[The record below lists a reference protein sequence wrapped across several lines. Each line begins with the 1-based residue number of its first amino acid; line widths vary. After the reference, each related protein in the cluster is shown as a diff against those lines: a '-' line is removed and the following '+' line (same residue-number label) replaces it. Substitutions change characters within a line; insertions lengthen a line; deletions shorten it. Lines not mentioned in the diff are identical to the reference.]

1 MTKEQQFYLVDF
13 SILPEA
19 IKKTIRVKEMLKSGS
34 SGTINEAVH
43 KVNMSRSGY
52 YKYKDHVASAD
63 DDKEDRVVVLFIIM
77 QDDMAVFGRI
87 LRRIAKEKQEVLS
100 VNRTKISEKLY
111 SSVITLKTKESAK
124 DMESLY
130 EALKETKG
138 IQSLTMKIGGEFK
151 FGTVGSG
158 VAETIRK
165 NGRTMEDS
173 IGCHFNISHVLV
185 RHPEKYR
192 DMELLQG
199 IHLTSSFEDIISD
212 ESIDIVIEVMGGIHP
227 AKEYIFEALNHH
239 INVVSANKDL
249 VALFGPEIM
258 HTAMENHVNF
268 SCEAS
273 VGGGIPILRPLH
285 DSLAANEIES
295 IVGIVNG
302 TTNFILSNMDDAGV
316 SYGDALRVAQKKGYA
331 EADPTNDVACYDAAR
346 KLAILASIGF
356 HANVTFD
363 DVLVEGIE
371 KISQN
376 DVQYASE
383 MGYTIKL
390 LAVAIRQDNG
400 IALNVYPA
408 FVPRSHPLASVKGS
422 YNAIYVTGNI
432 VDDVM
437 FYGRGAGSLPTAS
450 AVMGDVISTAKHI
463 MNHSTGTDMM
473 LTETKRIPF
482 YSSLK
487 LENSYYFRL
496 IVDDVTG
503 VLSQIASAY
512 ADNDISIKE
521 VVQKSRIED
530 AAELMIITE
539 KTPRENIIHVEKA
552 LQVLPC
558 MRQVANIVRVME
570 DDRK

>member
-1 MTKEQQFYLVDF
+1 MKN
-13 SILPEA
+13 
-19 IKKTIRVKEMLKSGS
+19 
-34 SGTINEAVH
+34 IN
-43 KVNMSRSGY
+43 
-52 YKYKDHVASAD
+52 VA
-63 DDKEDRVVVLFIIM
+63 LL
-77 QDDMAVFGRI
+77 G
-87 LRRIAKEKQEVLS
+87 
-100 VNRTKISEKLY
+100 
-111 SSVITLKTKESAK
+111 
-124 DMESLY
+124 
-130 EALKETKG
+130 
-138 IQSLTMKIGGEFK
+138 

-199 IHLTSSFEDIISD
+199 IHLTSSFEDIISE

-331 EADPTNDVACYDAAR
+331 EADPTNDVAGYDAAR

-383 MGYTIKL
+383 MGYAIKL

>member
-1 MTKEQQFYLVDF
+1 M
-13 SILPEA
+13 
-19 IKKTIRVKEMLKSGS
+19 KTI
-34 SGTINEAVH
+34 N
-43 KVNMSRSGY
+43 
-52 YKYKDHVASAD
+52 
-63 DDKEDRVVVLFIIM
+63 
-77 QDDMAVFGRI
+77 
-87 LRRIAKEKQEVLS
+87 IAL
-100 VNRTKISEKLY
+100 L
-111 SSVITLKTKESAK
+111 
-124 DMESLY
+124 
-130 EALKETKG
+130 G
-138 IQSLTMKIGGEFK
+138 

-158 VAETIRK
+158 VAETIKR
-165 NGRTMEDS
+165 NSQMMAEQL
-173 IGCHFNISHVLV
+173 GCQLKITYVLV
-185 RHPEKYR
+185 RHPDKYKNVP
-192 DMELLQG
+192 LLEG
-199 IHLTSSFEDIISD
+199 VHLTSSFEEIMADPDIG
-212 ESIDIVIEVMGGIHP
+212 IVVEVMGGIHP
-227 AKEYIFEALNHH
+227 AKEYIFEALNHKMS
-239 INVVSANKDL
+239 VVSANKDV

-302 TTNFILSNMDDAGV
+302 TTNFILSSMDEEGV
-316 SYGDALRVAQKKGYA
+316 SYSDALRVAQKKGFA
-331 EADPTNDVACYDAAR
+331 EADPTNDVCGYDAAR

-356 HANVTFD
+356 RANVTFD

-371 KISQN
+371 KISQK

-383 MGYTIKL
+383 MGYAIKL
-390 LAVAIRQDNG
+390 LAVGTRQDNG

-408 FVPRSHPLASVKGS
+408 FVPRTHPLASVKGS

-450 AVMGDVISTAKHI
+450 AVMADVISTAKHI
-463 MNHSTGTDMM
+463 VNGSTGTGMM

-487 LENSYYFRL
+487 LKNSYYFRL

-512 ADNDISIKE
+512 ADHEISIKE
-521 VVQKSRIED
+521 VVQKSRFED
-530 AAELMIITE
+530 AAELMIITQD
-539 KTPRENIIHVEKA
+539 TPRENIIQVEKA

-558 MRQVANIVRVME
+558 MRQVANIVRVMN
-570 DDRK
+570 DDRE

>member
-1 MTKEQQFYLVDF
+1 M
-13 SILPEA
+13 
-19 IKKTIRVKEMLKSGS
+19 KTI
-34 SGTINEAVH
+34 N
-43 KVNMSRSGY
+43 
-52 YKYKDHVASAD
+52 
-63 DDKEDRVVVLFIIM
+63 
-77 QDDMAVFGRI
+77 
-87 LRRIAKEKQEVLS
+87 IAL
-100 VNRTKISEKLY
+100 L
-111 SSVITLKTKESAK
+111 
-124 DMESLY
+124 
-130 EALKETKG
+130 G
-138 IQSLTMKIGGEFK
+138 

-158 VAETIRK
+158 VAETIKR
-165 NGRTMEDS
+165 NSQMMAEQL
-173 IGCHFNISHVLV
+173 GCQLKITYVLV
-185 RHPEKYR
+185 RHPDKYKNVP
-192 DMELLQG
+192 LLEG
-199 IHLTSSFEDIISD
+199 VHLTSSFDEIMTDPDIG
-212 ESIDIVIEVMGGIHP
+212 IVVEVMGGIHP
-227 AKEYIFEALNHH
+227 AKEYIFEALNHKMS
-239 INVVSANKDL
+239 VVSANKDV

-302 TTNFILSNMDDAGV
+302 TTNFILSSMDEEGV
-316 SYGDALRVAQKKGYA
+316 SYSDALRVAQKKGFA
-331 EADPTNDVACYDAAR
+331 EADPTNDVCGYDAAR

-356 HANVTFD
+356 RANVTFD

-371 KISQN
+371 KISQK

-383 MGYTIKL
+383 MGYAIKL
-390 LAVAIRQDNG
+390 LAVGTRQDNG

-408 FVPRSHPLASVKGS
+408 FVPRTHPLASVKGS

-450 AVMGDVISTAKHI
+450 AVMADVISTAKHI
-463 MNHSTGTDMM
+463 MNGSTGTGMM

-487 LENSYYFRL
+487 LKNSYYFRL

-512 ADNDISIKE
+512 ADHDISIKE
-521 VVQKSRIED
+521 VVQKSRFED
-530 AAELMIITE
+530 AAELMIITQD
-539 KTPRENIIHVEKA
+539 TPRENIIQVEKA

-558 MRQVANIVRVME
+558 MRQVANIVRVMN
-570 DDRK
+570 DDRE

>member
-1 MTKEQQFYLVDF
+1 M
-13 SILPEA
+13 
-19 IKKTIRVKEMLKSGS
+19 KTI
-34 SGTINEAVH
+34 N
-43 KVNMSRSGY
+43 
-52 YKYKDHVASAD
+52 
-63 DDKEDRVVVLFIIM
+63 
-77 QDDMAVFGRI
+77 
-87 LRRIAKEKQEVLS
+87 IAL
-100 VNRTKISEKLY
+100 L
-111 SSVITLKTKESAK
+111 
-124 DMESLY
+124 
-130 EALKETKG
+130 G
-138 IQSLTMKIGGEFK
+138 

-158 VAETIRK
+158 VAETIKR
-165 NGRTMEDS
+165 NSQMMAEQL
-173 IGCHFNISHVLV
+173 GCQLKITYVLV
-185 RHPEKYR
+185 RHPDKYKNVP
-192 DMELLQG
+192 LLEG
-199 IHLTSSFEDIISD
+199 VHLTSSFEEIMADPDIG
-212 ESIDIVIEVMGGIHP
+212 IVVEVMGGIHP
-227 AKEYIFEALNHH
+227 AKEYIFEALNHKMS
-239 INVVSANKDL
+239 VVSANKDV

-302 TTNFILSNMDDAGV
+302 TTNFILSSMDEEGV
-316 SYGDALRVAQKKGYA
+316 SYSDALRAAQKKGFA
-331 EADPTNDVACYDAAR
+331 EADPTNDVCGYDAAR

-356 HANVTFD
+356 RANVTFD

-371 KISQN
+371 KISQK

-383 MGYTIKL
+383 MGYAIKL
-390 LAVAIRQDNG
+390 LAVGTRQDNG

-408 FVPRSHPLASVKGS
+408 FVPRTHPLASVKGS

-450 AVMGDVISTAKHI
+450 AVMADVISTAKHI
-463 MNHSTGTDMM
+463 MNGSTGTGMM

-487 LENSYYFRL
+487 LKNSYYFRL

-512 ADNDISIKE
+512 ADHDISIKE
-521 VVQKSRIED
+521 VVQKSRFED
-530 AAELMIITE
+530 AAELMIITQD
-539 KTPRENIIHVEKA
+539 TPRENIIQVEKA

-558 MRQVANIVRVME
+558 MRQVANIVRVMN
-570 DDRK
+570 DDRE